1 MTAPPAWLPVWIDG
15 RTRLIERGETL
26 GWPQLAIRAGALA
39 ETFRAG
45 VRLAVADGNRVATLI
60 AALAAAESAS
70 VPLLLR
76 RNPETVPP
84 DLPAGDSFA
93 VLLQTSGTT
102 GAPKVVRHDFTRLRG
117 RLRGTGDRGAR
128 WLLTYEP
135 AAFAGVQVILTALA
149 AGATLIA
156 APGEGLA
163 GLARAAL
170 AHGATHVSGTPSFW
184 RAFLIALGDAR
195 PPLKAVTLGGEP
207 ADQPLLD
214 RLAEAFPG
222 ARLRHIYA
230 STEAG
235 SLFAVTDGRA
245 GFPASWL
252 ETGVEAVGLRVR
264 DGILE
269 VRSPRAM
276 LGYAGGGAADRD
288 GWIVTGDLVAV
299 VGDRVL
305 FTGRADGRVNVGG
318 VKVSPEAVEALLLT
332 APGVQDALVA
342 AAANP
347 ITGRILTASVVPM
360 PGVGE
365 AAVRASVR
373 DAVAALEPAARPR
386 LVHVVERL
394 ELGASGK
401 KRRGGNG

>member
-1 MTAPPAWLPVWIDG
+1 VTAPPGWIDA
-15 RTRLIERGETL
+15 RFRLIERDEAL
-26 GWPQLAIRAGALA
+26 GWPHLAIRAGALTEA
-39 ETFRAG
+39 FQAG
-45 VRLAVADGNRVATLI
+45 AGPAVADGNRVATVI
-60 AALAAAESAS
+60 AALVAAERAG

-76 RNPETVPP
+76 RNPEAVPA
-84 DLPAGDSFA
+84 DLPAGEGFA

-102 GAPKVVRHDFTRLRG
+102 GAPKVVRHDFNRLRG
-117 RLRGTGDRGAR
+117 RLRGTGDRDAR

-156 APGEGLA
+156 APGEGIA
-163 GLARAAL
+163 GLARTAL

-184 RAFLIALGDAR
+184 RAFLLALGDGR
-195 PPLKAVTLGGEP
+195 PPLKAVTLGGEA

-214 RLAEAFPG
+214 RLVQAFPD

-235 SLFAVTDGRA
+235 SLFAVTDGQA

-252 ETGVEAVGLRVR
+252 ETGVEAVGLRIR
-264 DGILE
+264 DGVLE

-276 LGYAGGGAADRD
+276 LGYADGGAAERD
-288 GWIVTGDLVAV
+288 GWIATGDLVTV
-299 VGDRVL
+299 VGERVL

-332 APGVQDALVA
+332 LPEVQDALVT

-347 ITGRILTASVVPM
+347 ITGHILTAAVVPA
-360 PGVGE
+360 PGVNE
-365 AAVRASVR
+365 AAVRSAVR
-373 DAVAALEPAARPR
+373 DAAAALEPAARPR
-386 LVHVVERL
+386 LIHVVERL
-394 ELGASGK
+394 ELAASGK
-401 KRRGGNG
+401 KRRGGTG

>member
-1 MTAPPAWLPVWIDG
+1 MTQPWPPSWIDA
-15 RTRLIERGETL
+15 RFRLVERDEEL

-39 ETFRAG
+39 EAFRDATG
-45 VRLAVADGNRVATLI
+45 PAVADGNRVATVI
-60 AALAAAESAS
+60 AALVAAEQAG

-76 RNPETVPP
+76 RNPEAV
-84 DLPAGDSFA
+84 PAGLPCGGGFA

-170 AHGATHVSGTPSFW
+170 EHGATHVSGTPSFW
-184 RAFLIALGDAR
+184 RAFLMALGDAR

-214 RLAEAFPG
+214 RLAQAFPN

-235 SLFAVTDGRA
+235 SLFAVTDGQA

-264 DGILE
+264 DGMLE

-276 LGYAGGGAADRD
+276 LGYADGVAEQD
-288 GWIVTGDLVAV
+288 GWIATGDLVAV
-299 VGDRVL
+299 VGGRVL

-332 APGVQDALVA
+332 APGVQDALVT

-347 ITGRILTASVVPM
+347 ITGHILTAAVVPA

-386 LVHVVERL
+386 LIHVVERI
-394 ELGASGK
+394 ELAASGK